1 MSLSYQIKSADGQIY
16 GPASIDDLKTWI
28 GEGRVDGETQV
39 SRSDAEQWVAARSLP
54 ELGLGPAVSLAPPPP
69 PPPAAAPVVTA
80 PTGATGSVG
89 AQFDRA
95 MDDGSIYDPQIRDG
109 ANWFYWIGGL
119 SLVNALIGALG
130 MNWGFALGLAVAG
143 LFDMV
148 GERLGGEGAAG
159 RWLGFALQLIPIGA
173 TLALGFLAGHK
184 RQRWAFVVGMV
195 GFALDGLLFLL
206 AFSLVGIL
214 IHGYALFAMFK
225 GFRACGERAAYL
237 KEKGLP
243 A

>member
-1 MSLSYQIKSADGQIY
+1 MG
-16 GPASIDDLKTWI
+16 
-28 GEGRVDGETQV
+28 GRAIV
-39 SRSDAEQWVAARSLP
+39 P

-95 MDDGSIYDPQIRDG
+95 MDDGSIYDPQIQDG

-184 RQRWAFVVGMV
+184 RQRWALVVGMV
-195 GFALDGLLFLL
+195 GFALDGLLYLL